1 MNCAVMELRVVLLM
15 GLNKS
20 LFGAN
25 DSAKT
30 LHTLW
35 QQIAT
40 PISDAH
46 FGIKLRA
53 VRHG

>member
-35 QQIAT
+35 HRVA
-40 PISDAH
+40 PSSNAH

>member
-1 MNCAVMELRVVLLM
+1 MNCAVIELRVVLLM
-15 GLNKS
+15 GFNKS

-25 DSAKT
+25 DSVKM

-35 QQIAT
+35 HRIA
-40 PISDAH
+40 PSSNAH

-53 VRHG
+53 VRYG